1 MSRGR
6 PPRQATREALGIAE
20 KFGVPMDI
28 SAAKSVLGDLAI
40 FCRNITIFVKVK
52 RTRSHIS
59 DRQEVVIKFRKE
71 ILTLLKIPQTGVVL
85 RELWVRS
92 PRGSWQYFRIL
103 DDNILEIRCSIPT
116 VAEDQAGAGG
126 EENPAG
132 AGV

>member
-20 KFGVPMDI
+20 KWGAPLDI
-28 SAAKSVLGDLAI
+28 SAAKSPLGDLAI
-40 FCRNITIFVKVK
+40 FCRNITIFVRVK

-59 DRQEVVIKFRKE
+59 DRQEVLRKFRKE
-71 ILTLLKIPQTGVVL
+71 ILLFLKIPLSGVVL

-103 DDNILEIRCSIPT
+103 DDDILEIRCGMQSGT
-116 VAEDQAGAGG
+116 TGGAGTDREG
-126 EENPAG
+126 NPAG
-132 AGV
+132 TGE

>member
-20 KFGVPMDI
+20 KFGVPTDI
-28 SAAKSVLGDLAI
+28 SAAKGVLGDLAI
-40 FCRNITIFVKVK
+40 FCRNMTIFVKVK
-52 RTRSHIS
+52 RTRSYIS
-59 DRQEVVIKFRKE
+59 DRQEVFIKFRKE

-103 DDNILEIRCSIPT
+103 DDNILEIRCGIPDRT
-116 VAEDQAGAGG
+116 KDPDREEG
-126 EENPAG
+126 EESPAG
-132 AGV
+132 TDI